1 MVRTAIKIFVW
12 THFAASAF
20 IYSPGTKIKVQTDQF
35 YSTTGRKRDRRCST
49 FLQETKRSR
58 RGPKTVMDR
67 TQQEVLDLVRDIV
80 TLTIEAGPRA
90 GFTRTVQAVNAVST
104 TVQDFLPMSGARQD
118 FSAHVALRKLF
129 ERLGATYIKLG
140 QFIASSPTL
149 FPSEY
154 VLEFQKCLDA
164 TEPLPWSS
172 IKEVIESE
180 LGK

>member
-1 MVRTAIKIFVW
+1 
-12 THFAASAF
+12 
-20 IYSPGTKIKVQTDQF
+20 
-35 YSTTGRKRDRRCST
+35 
-49 FLQETKRSR
+49 
-58 RGPKTVMDR
+58 MDR
-67 TQQEVLDLVRDIV
+67 TQQEALDLVRDIV
-80 TLTIEAGPRA
+80 RLTVEAGPRA
-90 GFTRTVQAVNAVST
+90 GFTRTLQAFNAVST
-104 TVQDFLPMSGARQD
+104 TVQDFLPISNTRQE

-180 LGK
+180 LGKWHFVENRYVCLDSVR